1 MFTHHIVGGSKMG
14 YYDDEVLEMWT
25 KEWEPCGRCAG
36 SGEIVKTYPPKSRIP
51 NQVIPCPH
59 CGGKYGLSVPRRRG

>member
-1 MFTHHIVGGSKMG
+1 MG

-36 SGEIVKTYPPKSRIP
+36 SGEIVR
-51 NQVIPCPH
+51 
-59 CGGKYGLSVPRRRG
+59 